1 MTMAQQVMQASSI
14 PTDKVVEMRAQG
26 LSNNQIIQILQ
37 RDGYSLP
44 AVFNAMNQAD
54 IKGGVD
60 GSGLA
65 APLSADMLQ
74 QQMPETGGSMMP
86 QMQQPQMQN
95 PMMGM
100 QQSQQPMQQQ
110 GQGMPQMQ
118 YGDQVPMM
126 QDQGMMS
133 DQDMQMQDQGMQQP
147 MMDSSAQMP
156 PMDYN
161 QQQMGYGSASGM
173 APIGGYGGGPSF
185 ESKRIEELAEAIIDE
200 KWNEIVRSINKI
212 IDWKERVEM
221 RVTKIEQQL
230 EDINKNFDTL
240 HKGVLGK
247 ITDYDR
253 NLTNVGAEIKAMD
266 KVFQKVLP
274 SLTEN
279 VSELSR
285 ITSSMRKK

>member
-1 MTMAQQVMQASSI
+1 MATTPQMRPSNI
-14 PTDKVVEMRAQG
+14 PTDKVVEMRSQG

-60 GSGLA
+60 ASGLA
-65 APLSADMLQ
+65 APLSADTLQ
-74 QQMPETGGSMMP
+74 QPMSDTGGSMMP
-86 QMQQPQMQN
+86 QPNQMQQQN
-95 PMMGM
+95 PMMG
-100 QQSQQPMQQQ
+100 QQMQ
-110 GQGMPQMQ
+110 GQGMPQQQ

-126 QDQGMMS
+126 QDTGMMT
-133 DQDMQMQDQGMQQP
+133 DQDQGMDPNMQQP
-147 MMDSSAQMP
+147 MDTGAQMP
-156 PMDYN
+156 PDYGPQGYGPSQN
-161 QQQMGYGSASGM
+161 MAPMGYGGS
-173 APIGGYGGGPSF
+173 SF
-185 ESKRIEELAEAIIDE
+185 ESQRIEELAEAIIDE

-212 IDWKERVEM
+212 IDWKERVEA
-221 RVTKIEQQL
+221 RVTKMEQQL
-230 EDINKNFDTL
+230 DDMNKNFDTL

-285 ITSSMRKK
+285 ITSGMRKK

>member
-1 MTMAQQVMQASSI
+1 MPAPQQVMRPSRI
-14 PTDKVVEMRAQG
+14 PTDKVVEMRSQG

-37 RDGYSLP
+37 RDGYDLP
-44 AVFNAMNQAD
+44 SVFNAMNQAD

-60 GSGLA
+60 GGGFAGSA
-65 APLSADMLQ
+65 SADIQ
-74 QQMPETGGSMMP
+74 QQQFPEAGGSTMP
-86 QMQQPQMQN
+86 QMPQQPMQN

-100 QQSQQPMQQQ
+100 QQQPMQYQD
-110 GQGMPQMQ
+110 QM
-118 YGDQVPMM
+118 PMM
-126 QDQGMMS
+126 QDQGMMP
-133 DQDMQMQDQGMQQP
+133 DQDMQGMDQGMQQP
-147 MMDSSAQMP
+147 MMDTGATPQMP
-156 PMDYN
+156 PQDYG
-161 QQQMGYGSASGM
+161 QQGMAPMGYGQPGV
-173 APIGGYGGGPSF
+173 APMGGYGGGSSF
-185 ESKRIEELAEAIIDE
+185 EAQRIEELAEAIIDE

-212 IDWKERVEM
+212 IDWKERVEA
-221 RVTKIEQQL
+221 RVTKMEQQL
-230 EDINKNFDTL
+230 EDMNKNFDTL

-285 ITSSMRKK
+285 ITAGMRKK

>member
-1 MTMAQQVMQASSI
+1 MAAIQMYASSI

-60 GSGLA
+60 ASGLA
-65 APLSADMLQ
+65 APLPADALQ
-74 QQMPETGGSMMP
+74 QPDTGGSMMP
-86 QMQQPQMQN
+86 QPNQMMQQMQN
-95 PMMGM
+95 
-100 QQSQQPMQQQ
+100 QQQP
-110 GQGMPQMQ
+110 Q

-126 QDQGMMS
+126 QDTGMMT
-133 DQDMQMQDQGMQQP
+133 DQGLDPNMQQP
-147 MMDSSAQMP
+147 MDTGTQMP
-156 PMDYN
+156 PDYG
-161 QQQMGYGSASGM
+161 QQGYGP
-173 APIGGYGGGPSF
+173 APAPMGSYGGPSF
-185 ESKRIEELAEAIIDE
+185 ESQRIEELAEAIIDE

-212 IDWKERVEM
+212 IDWKERVEA
-221 RVTKIEQQL
+221 RVTKMEQQL
-230 EDINKNFDTL
+230 DDMNKNFDTL

-285 ITSSMRKK
+285 ITAGMRKK

>member
-1 MTMAQQVMQASSI
+1 MAATQQMRASNI

-37 RDGYSLP
+37 RDGYTLP

-60 GSGLA
+60 ASGLA
-65 APLSADMLQ
+65 APLPADALQ
-74 QQMPETGGSMMP
+74 QSMSDTGGSMMP
-86 QMQQPQMQN
+86 QPNQI
-95 PMMGM
+95 
-100 QQSQQPMQQQ
+100 MQQQ
-110 GQGMPQMQ
+110 NQMMGQQIQNQQQGMPQQQ

-126 QDQGMMS
+126 QDTGMMT
-133 DQDMQMQDQGMQQP
+133 DQDQNMDQGMQQP
-147 MMDSSAQMP
+147 MMDSGSQMP
-156 PMDYN
+156 PMDYG
-161 QQQMGYGSASGM
+161 QQQGYGPAPTM
-173 APIGGYGGGPSF
+173 APLGGGMGGYGGSSF
-185 ESKRIEELAEAIIDE
+185 ESQRIEELAEAIIDE

-212 IDWKERVEM
+212 IDWKERVEA
-221 RVTKIEQQL
+221 RVTKMEQQL
-230 EDINKNFDTL
+230 EDMNKNFDTL